1 MHLSHRTVY
10 LENIQI
16 IFKWLKI
23 LSVQIKTETYKRAG
37 MAQSFL
43 KFEYLSNKWTES
55 TKIMKKSTQDA
66 AKTNKVTC

>member
-1 MHLSHRTVY
+1 
-10 LENIQI
+10 
-16 IFKWLKI
+16 
-23 LSVQIKTETYKRAG
+23 
-37 MAQSFL
+37 MAQKFL